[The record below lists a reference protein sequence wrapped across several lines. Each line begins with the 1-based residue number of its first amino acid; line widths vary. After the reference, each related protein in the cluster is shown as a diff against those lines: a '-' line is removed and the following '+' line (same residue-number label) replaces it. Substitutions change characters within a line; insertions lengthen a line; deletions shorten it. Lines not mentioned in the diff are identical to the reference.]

1 MRLCCCCEYS
11 GPHNEYYHISPSLHL
26 LRIIMLP
33 SRAWRS
39 IKGKC
44 VIWHPC
50 QRITTSEAAPRWKSL
65 VPLVPKTIFNDF
77 PKRQGGV
84 RITATPPLI
93 FRLQIYR
100 IQAKRASISVAA
112 HKIFIAHN
120 KDKQSTKEAAKLA
133 DLTTFGDGA
142 MKRLHFNNYPIS
154 LTLLSILL
162 P

>member
-1 MRLCCCCEYS
+1 M
-11 GPHNEYYHISPSLHL
+11 IFQKD
-26 LRIIMLP
+26 
-33 SRAWRS
+33 RA
-39 IKGKC
+39 G
-44 VIWHPC
+44 
-50 QRITTSEAAPRWKSL
+50 
-65 VPLVPKTIFNDF
+65 
-77 PKRQGGV
+77 GGV
-84 RITATPPLI
+84 RISATPPLI

-133 DLTTFGDGA
+133 DLTTLGDGA

-162 P
+162 PEPAGDPAHWWQQVTGAPIMTKGQ